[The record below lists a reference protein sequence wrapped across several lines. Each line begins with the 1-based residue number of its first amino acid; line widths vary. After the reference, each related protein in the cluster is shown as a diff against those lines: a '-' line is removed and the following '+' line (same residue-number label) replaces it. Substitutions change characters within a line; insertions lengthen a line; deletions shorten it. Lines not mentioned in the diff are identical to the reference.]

1 MSCEWIQ
8 WYNGLYQEQV
18 HPTLGGEAQNT
29 SKKVFVSGGWLFRR
43 EPPQVRHEGSP
54 EDKAR
59 EGSTT
64 PGGRSTKISV
74 VVRENEGYIDQGLF
88 ISKNVSV
95 FEATK
100 ILHEIAETVRSD
112 KDRTGSDKVQ
122 ILSDQ
127 DQTSIKRQSILL
139 EEYRDRSTVKRN
151 SSGTIW

>member
-1 MSCEWIQ
+1 M
-8 WYNGLYQEQV
+8 
-18 HPTLGGEAQNT
+18 
-29 SKKVFVSGGWLFRR
+29 FDR
-43 EPPQVRHEGSP
+43 EPPHVRHEGSP
-54 EDKAR
+54 GYKAR

-88 ISKNVSV
+88 IFKSVSV

-100 ILHEIAETVRSD
+100 TVHEIAETVRSD

-127 DQTSIKRQSILL
+127 DQNLIKRLSILL
-139 EEYRDRSTVKRN
+139 EEYRDRSTV
-151 SSGTIW
+151 